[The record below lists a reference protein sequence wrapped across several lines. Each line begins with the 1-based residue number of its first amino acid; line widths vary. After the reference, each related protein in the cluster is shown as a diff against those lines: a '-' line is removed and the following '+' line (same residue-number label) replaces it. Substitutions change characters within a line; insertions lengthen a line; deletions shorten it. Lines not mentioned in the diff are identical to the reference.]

1 MSIRKK
7 GILLLINCFLLMIIL
22 TAVLGWKC
30 LYNVTLGIKEEE
42 GFAILR
48 LVETTIDKE
57 KYINLSKT
65 KDADDPYY
73 KEMVEKFNI
82 IRERNDLR
90 YLYTESY
97 EGNIKDTFYVLDGYS
112 DDSPEEDK
120 TTPGL
125 IINSEDEIVDNE
137 EMIAAL
143 TEGKETC
150 ARENYTETWGN
161 LMSCYIPIKD
171 SSGNIIGAIGADFS
185 TENIAM
191 ECRKLLMQIE
201 GIIIGT
207 CLFTLAIIYFLL
219 NRHITKPIDS
229 IVKNLEYIKNNDFTK
244 SINKSICGRKDEIG
258 IIAVSIEEMRKSIS
272 NITAKITNNT
282 LTINES
288 VNSTMK
294 DIEILNDEIKSI
306 NHNVQN
312 VSGSMEETTATTEE
326 INATSNMVKNT
337 MEIVK
342 QNLMN
347 GKEKTNL
354 IADKSADVKKMA
366 GQSRK
371 DTSNVYGEV
380 QEKLNDS
387 LKKVKIIDHIKES
400 TNTILD
406 ISDQTNL
413 LALNA
418 SIEAARAGEHGKGFS
433 IVASE
438 IGALAERSKEVTK
451 NMQEIT
457 DSILNSVD
465 ELTYNSLRVLEFIE
479 TKVSKDYD
487 FFLENSD
494 EYKNDCSNIQSV
506 FGEINLSTDELYEC
520 IKMINKSI
528 EGITC
533 ASNETTSDML
543 KIAQNTESISDKT
556 NRIIE
561 KITNTKEICDELNDL
576 VKNIRT

>member
-7 GILLLINCFLLMIIL
+7 GILLLINCFLLMILL

-48 LVETTIDKE
+48 SVETTIDKE

-125 IINSEDEIVDNE
+125 MINSEDEIVDNE

-229 IVKNLEYIKNNDFTK
+229 IVKNLKYIKNNDFTK

-288 VNSTMK
+288 VNSTIK

-387 LKKVKIIDHIKES
+387 LKKVKIIEHIKES